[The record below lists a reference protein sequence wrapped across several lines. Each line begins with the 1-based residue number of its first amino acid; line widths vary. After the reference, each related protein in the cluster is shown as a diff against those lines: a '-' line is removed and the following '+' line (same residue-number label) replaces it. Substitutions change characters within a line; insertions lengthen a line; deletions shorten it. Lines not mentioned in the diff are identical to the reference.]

1 MVSGPV
7 RVSIA
12 TSLAEPGVRWIVISS
27 MGSILTLAH
36 YSGVTCSVAHRHLVS
51 SISPA
56 KGEDPSVLSKLN
68 GLVSTYYPPIAPAPT
83 PSAGDDAS
91 ARCSVPLRVR

>member
-1 MVSGPV
+1 VEMVSGPV

-36 YSGVTCSVAHRHLVS
+36 YSCVTPEV
-51 SISPA
+51 
-56 KGEDPSVLSKLN
+56 
-68 GLVSTYYPPIAPAPT
+68 
-83 PSAGDDAS
+83 
-91 ARCSVPLRVR
+91 